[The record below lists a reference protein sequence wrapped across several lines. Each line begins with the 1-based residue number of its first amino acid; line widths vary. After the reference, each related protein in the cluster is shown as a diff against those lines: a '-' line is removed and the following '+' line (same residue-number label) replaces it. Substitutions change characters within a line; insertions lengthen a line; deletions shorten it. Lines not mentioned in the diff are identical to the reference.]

1 MNVEVPLFF
10 LGANAP
16 GGFVSRF
23 SEVYD
28 VREGWRA
35 YILKGG
41 PGTGKSTL
49 MKRVAAEA
57 LARGQAV
64 WCSPCSSDPESLDA
78 VVLPDMRT
86 CVMDGTAPHVIEP
99 KHPGMCEI
107 LVNLGDHYDT
117 DLLALSADRLYAKF
131 ADNAALHKRAAR
143 YISAAGQV
151 LSDNLKLAGGC
162 TDIDKAAAYGASL
175 ARRLLPKCRE
185 RAGLEQ
191 VRFLSAVTPKGYLCL
206 SSTVGALCPT
216 VKVISDRYGA
226 ASAAA
231 MSAFRLVALER
242 GYDIISCRSP
252 FFPQGAPEHLL
263 VPEAGVAFCTCSD
276 MLPIA
281 AERLIRADRFTDGER
296 LRRHKQRLSFNRR
309 ATAELISAAC
319 DTLTAAKAVHDQM
332 ESYYIKAMDFDALS
346 ARTERLVADIFD

>member
-1 MNVEVPLFF
+1 MNIEVASFF

-23 SEVYD
+23 CDVYD

-57 LARGQAV
+57 LARGQSV

-78 VVLPDMRT
+78 VVLPDRRT

-99 KHPGMCEI
+99 KYPGMCEI
-107 LVNLGDHYDT
+107 LVNLGDHYDA
-117 DLLALSADRLYAKF
+117 DLLALSAERLYAKF

-151 LSDNLKLAGGC
+151 LADNMKMAAGC
-162 TDIDKAAAYGASL
+162 TDIERAAAYGAAL

-206 SSTVGALCPT
+206 SGTVTALCPT
-216 VKVISDRYGA
+216 VKVIADRYGA

-231 MSAFRLVALER
+231 LSAFRLVALER

-263 VPEAGVAFCTCSD
+263 VPEAGVALCTSSEL
-276 MLPIA
+276 LPIE
-281 AERLIRADRFTDGER
+281 AERFIRAERFTDCER

-309 ATAELISAAC
+309 AAAELISAAC
-319 DTLTAAKAVHDQM
+319 DTLAAAKSVHDQM
-332 ESYYIKAMDFDALS
+332 ESYYIGAMDFSALS
-346 ARTERLVADIFD
+346 ARTERLVKDIFD